1 MTEKK
6 QVELVECNDVSTKVK
21 KSRIFQY
28 SMQLAMLQTLLR
40 NEAVTQ
46 NEYDTIK
53 MNLMRDYN
61 ISSNLMCKEYS

>member
-1 MTEKK
+1 MTEKEQIK
-6 QVELVECNDVSTKVK
+6 LTEYNDVSTKVK
-21 KSRIFQY
+21 NSRIFQY
-28 SMQLAMLQTLLR
+28 SMQLAMLQTLLI

-53 MNLMRDYN
+53 MNLMQDYN